1 MLFGCALFLRFSV
14 IRQLPLIF
22 FLLSSGNLGVS
33 RDSQPTQARNHVIP
47 GTPGG
52 GAQAINRAREPA
64 SQPASRRAG
73 YMPGNKG

>member
-52 GAQAINRAREPA
+52 GAQAIERA
-64 SQPASRRAG
+64 SQPASGLYAG
-73 YMPGNKG
+73 

>member
-52 GAQAINRAREPA
+52 RGASDQSSERA
-64 SQPASRRAG
+64 SQPASRQAG